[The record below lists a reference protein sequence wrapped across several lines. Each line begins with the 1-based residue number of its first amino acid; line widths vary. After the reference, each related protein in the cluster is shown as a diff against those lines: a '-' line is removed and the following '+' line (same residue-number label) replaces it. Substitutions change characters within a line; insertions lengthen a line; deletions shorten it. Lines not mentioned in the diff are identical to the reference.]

1 MEQIFPAV
9 PRNSVRQRLVHLRDV
24 PGTETYLARLE
35 DKWYDLWVQHRGTDE
50 LPDPDPASA
59 TNFNLAAHVKF
70 LRKHIDKNAMCVSSH
85 LLRCFDEMI
94 SVWGGMHAY
103 VADYTFSQTRWLRR
117 DTRQSNGGPAG
128 LHRGHRAVLRCLG
141 EGAQCA
147 AIRLH
152 VDRRRRRSP
161 REAIRTLRLH
171 RRSRGHASR
180 RIVRLRLPASG

>member
-1 MEQIFPAV
+1 MSPTEGDDVKTPRRHRFLWTRDYDELARDASVIIKARCRGPTRLDWGAMEQIFPAV

-85 LLRCFDEMI
+85 LLRCFYEMI

-103 VADYTFSQTRWLRR
+103 VTDHTFSQTRWLRR

-128 LHRGHRAVLRCLG
+128 LH
-141 EGAQCA
+141 
-147 AIRLH
+147 
-152 VDRRRRRSP
+152 
-161 REAIRTLRLH
+161 
-171 RRSRGHASR
+171 
-180 RIVRLRLPASG
+180 